1 MSLGTSYV
9 CTLCNVCVCVCVC
22 VCERVCKQRNAY
34 TRALQVDYS
43 VMVVTAGITK
53 AYLGISTHNAIMCAY
68 TEVMP

>member
-1 MSLGTSYV
+1 M
-9 CTLCNVCVCVCVC
+9 C

-53 AYLGISTHNAIMCAY
+53 ALPRLCLSY
-68 TEVMP
+68 TRVIPELYQSYTRVIALYNHSLLAMV